1 MGALH
6 RGHAEL
12 LKRGRRSADH
22 LILSIFVNPTQF
34 GPREDFRKYP
44 RTLRSDL
51 KIAHSCGV
59 DTVFCPTAASIYP
72 EGYKTHVEVSDLT
85 RELCG
90 KSRPGHFRG
99 VATVVLKLFNL
110 VCPHIAL
117 FGLKDYQQCVVIK
130 KMTEDLNLP
139 VKIVGVPT
147 VRDRDGIALSSRNAY
162 LTSQERVA
170 ARSLSR
176 SLFKVRRQ
184 VWKGERNLPKLSRMI
199 HSEIVSTGKGRVDYV
214 SAVNVGT
221 LEPLKK
227 VRPRK
232 TLFAVAAFFGKTRL
246 IDNMVC

>member
-12 LKRGRRSADH
+12 LKRGRRAGDV
-22 LILSIFVNPTQF
+22 LVLSVFVNPTQF

-44 RTLRSDL
+44 RTLRADL
-51 KIAHSCGV
+51 KIARSCGV
-59 DTVFCPTAASIYP
+59 DIVFFPNAASIYP

-110 VCPHIAL
+110 VQPDVAL
-117 FGLKDYQQCVVIK
+117 FGLKDFQQCAVIK
-130 KMTEDLNLP
+130 KMVKDLDLP

-147 VRDRDGIALSSRNAY
+147 VRDRDGVALSSRNAY
-162 LTSQERVA
+162 LSAEERGA

-176 SLFKVRRQ
+176 SLFRVRREVQ
-184 VWKGERNLPKLSRMI
+184 RGARDLSALLRKI
-199 HSEIVSTGKGRVDYV
+199 RSEIVSTRGGRVDYV
-214 SAVNVGT
+214 SCVDAEEIT
-221 LEPLKK
+221 PLKK
-227 VRPRK
+227 YRPRR
-232 TLFAVAAFFGKTRL
+232 TLFAVAAYFGKTRL
-246 IDNMVC
+246 IDNLVV